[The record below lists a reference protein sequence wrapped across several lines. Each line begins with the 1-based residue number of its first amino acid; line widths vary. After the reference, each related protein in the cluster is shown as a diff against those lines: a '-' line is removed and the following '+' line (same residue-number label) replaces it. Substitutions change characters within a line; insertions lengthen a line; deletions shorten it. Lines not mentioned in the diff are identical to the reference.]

1 MTQIVIKA
9 VKMAEKEASKRV
21 LDHSEDFTVY
31 G

>member
-1 MTQIVIKA
+1 

-31 G
+31 GWKSTL